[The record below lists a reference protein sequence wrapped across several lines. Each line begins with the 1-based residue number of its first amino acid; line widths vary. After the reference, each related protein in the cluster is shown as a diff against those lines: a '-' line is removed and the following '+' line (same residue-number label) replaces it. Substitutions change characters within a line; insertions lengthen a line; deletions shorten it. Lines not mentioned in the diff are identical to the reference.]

1 MFYTL
6 SVSSFFLLLLT
17 GVKQMLNSL
26 PFKWLK
32 FLLFWQFCILWEST
46 MLDFVYRLFMKDSMK
61 SPYHCNILLSSVK
74 NTCFYF
80 FLCVFVFYF
89 SSGYISGYTGF
100 WSENDNHICCK
111 SKLSSSD
118 KRYTTF
124 TLSIILSVFR
134 TKSY

>member
-1 MFYTL
+1 MLYTL

-17 GVKQMLNSL
+17 GVKQMLNYL
-26 PFKWLK
+26 PFKRLK
-32 FLLFWQFCILWEST
+32 FLLFLQFCIILEST
-46 MLDFVYRLFMKDSMK
+46 MLYFIYRLFMKDSMK
-61 SPYHCNILLSSVK
+61 SSYYCNILLSSVK

-80 FLCVFVFYF
+80 SLCVFVFHF
-89 SSGYISGYTGF
+89 PSGFISGYTGF
-100 WSENDNHICCK
+100 WSENDDHICCK

-124 TLSIILSVFR
+124 ILSIILSVFG

>member
-1 MFYTL
+1 MFYIL
-6 SVSSFFLLLLT
+6 SVNSFFLLLLT
-17 GVKQMLNSL
+17 GMKQMLNYL

-32 FLLFWQFCILWEST
+32 FLLFWQSCILLEST

-80 FLCVFVFYF
+80 SLCVFVFHF
-89 SSGYISGYTGF
+89 PSGFTSDYTGF
-100 WSENDNHICCK
+100 SSKNDDHICCK

-118 KRYTTF
+118 KRYTSF
-124 TLSIILSVFR
+124 TLSIILSVFG

>member
-17 GVKQMLNSL
+17 GMKQMLNYL

-32 FLLFWQFCILWEST
+32 FLLFWQSCILLEST

-61 SPYHCNILLSSVK
+61 SRYHCNILLSSVK

-80 FLCVFVFYF
+80 SLCVFVFHF
-89 SSGYISGYTGF
+89 PSGFTSGYTGF
-100 WSENDNHICCK
+100 WSKNDDHICCK

-124 TLSIILSVFR
+124 TLSIILSVFG